1 MSLNDSQYIPGEVA
15 RLSLTVTDLDGLVAD
30 PGAVVLKVKQPA
42 GVVATY
48 AYGSSAEVIKDAV
61 GAYHADLVLSAA
73 GMWAYR
79 WELDAPNA
87 GAAEGVIQVQKSRVI

>member
-1 MSLNDSQYIPGEVA
+1 MSSNDSQYIRGEVA
-15 RLSLTVTDLDGLVAD
+15 RLSLTVTDIDGLAAD
-30 PGAVVLKVKQPA
+30 PGTVVLKVRQPDGTVVTHTPDVVRDSA
-42 GVVATY
+42 GV
-48 AYGSSAEVIKDAV
+48 
-61 GAYHADLVLSAA
+61 YHADLVLSAA